1 MAYTIRQKIVNELK
15 GRLAAIQTVNGYAT
29 DLGLGPISEWPVAYQ
44 EDELPALGVFDLVT
58 NTTQEYA
65 QEKRLMHQLP
75 CQVRIF
81 TQREPDPATVRLM
94 LGDVMR
100 AVISDAATGARD
112 ATLGGLA
119 VDTLPE
125 EDGFIVPK
133 ETWQIDGAAVGFTV
147 QFLAQ
152 PFNAYE

>member
-1 MAYTIRQKIVNELK
+1 MPTTIRQKIVDELK
-15 GRLAAIQTVNGYAT
+15 RRLGAIQVANGYNT
-29 DLGLGPISEWPVAYQ
+29 DLGLGPINEWPIAYQ
-44 EDELPALGVFDLVT
+44 EEELPALGVFDLVS
-58 NTTQEYA
+58 NTVQEYA

-81 TQREPDPATVRLM
+81 LQREPDAATVRSM
-94 LGDVMR
+94 LADVMQ
-100 AVISDAATGARD
+100 AVISDPVSGERE
-112 ATLGGLA
+112 ATLGGVA

-147 QFLAQ
+147 QYLAA